1 MVNVDA
7 LREQLTETEVE
18 FEQAKAHLYRCDGSI
33 QLLKHLIAQAE
44 KPETPAEDA
53 EKPAE

>member
-7 LREQLTETEVE
+7 LREQLAETEVE